1 MFMSVLDL
9 WVVAS
14 DRLGE
19 STMNAR
25 EKRGRG
31 EGERGGKYTRLTAHL
46 ADVFLCHSNEAHSPH
61 AHPIHTTHATDTTDL
76 PNTRMFIVSLSLS

>member
-31 EGERGGKYTRLTAHL
+31 ERGREGREIYEIDSPSCRRLSLPQQRNTQ
-46 ADVFLCHSNEAHSPH
+46 SSR
-61 AHPIHTTHATDTTDL
+61 T
-76 PNTRMFIVSLSLS
+76 PNTYCTRHRHY